1 VRGASGPQNGP
12 QRIATPSKPATT
24 HQAVHF
30 LLRGRAL
37 SEKIEFSQS
46 DHLAT
51 LGSRTRCSPP
61 AEILP
66 CIPRLP
72 WFSSSHPLPTHET
85 HPLHSRPL
93 HRPLP
98 LRLQEI
104 RRSGWRR
111 RQLTIA
117 FLPKSKGNQ
126 YFVTCE
132 KGARTAATEL
142 GAELLFDGPTTSDPA
157 KQNEIVENWISL
169 GVDVIAAAAENKD
182 GLSTALRKA
191 QAAGIKV
198 LTYDADAQPDA
209 RTFFVNQATEKGIG
223 DALLDNAASL
233 VGNEGEFAI
242 ITANLTASNQNAWI
256 AAIKARQAELY
267 PNMKLVDIKPCDD
280 LKDKAQQ
287 ETTNLLSAHPNLKAV
302 ISVCSPGVPGAA
314 EAVKQAGK
322 TGAVKVVGLGLP
334 SENKAYVK
342 EGVTQAVILW
352 KVEDLG
358 YLTIQAAAALAKGEL
373 KPGATEFKAGKL
385 GTMKIEG
392 DNILL
397 GTPFAFT
404 KENIDQFDF

>member
-1 VRGASGPQNGP
+1 M
-12 QRIATPSKPATT
+12 K
-24 HQAVHF
+24 
-30 LLRGRAL
+30 
-37 SEKIEFSQS
+37 
-46 DHLAT
+46 
-51 LGSRTRCSPP
+51 RTRFLCSLAVLCAVPFLG
-61 AEILP
+61 A
-66 CIPRLP
+66 CKK
-72 WFSSSHPLPTHET
+72 
-85 HPLHSRPL
+85 
-93 HRPLP
+93 
-98 LRLQEI
+98 
-104 RRSGWRR
+104 SGEAGGEKK
-111 RQLTIA
+111 LTIA

-132 KGARTAATEL
+132 KGARAAADEL
-142 GAELLFDGPTTSDPA
+142 GAELLFDGPTNSDPA

-169 GVDVIAAAAENKD
+169 GVDVIAAACENKE

-198 LTYDADAQPDA
+198 VTYDADAQPDA
-209 RTFFVNQATEKGIG
+209 RSFFVNQATEKGIG

-233 VGNEGEFAI
+233 VGNQGEFAI
-242 ITANLTASNQNAWI
+242 ITANLTAANQNAWI
-256 AAIKARQAELY
+256 AAIKARQAEKY
-267 PNMKLVDIKPCDD
+267 PEMKLVDIKPCDD

-322 TGAVKVVGLGLP
+322 AGAVKVVGLGLP

-342 EGVTQAVILW
+342 EGVTQSVILW

-358 YLTIQAAAALAKGEL
+358 YLAIRAGAAVADGSLKKGD
-373 KPGATEFKAGKL
+373 TEFNAGKL
-385 GTMKIEG
+385 GTLKVEG